1 MTKRIPTYITTRQNL
16 TRMVLWTALYAWLF
30 ISIYQP
36 FNSRQWIAGVSELTY
51 FTFGTLAVLVAMLV
65 IAVSRVGM
73 CYYSKKHQ
81 LTYIE
86 FGYWVGAEI
95 LAMSLVYALFPML
108 ILDDVTDR
116 FLSLWGDAIIYTSFV
131 LLIPYAIIMLAIILQ
146 HYRRIV
152 EEMGLAGTD
161 GVEALQQPDMYN
173 FYDDRN
179 ELKLSLRPET
189 LYYIEAA
196 DNYVIIYYQGQGKLQ
211 RYMLRNTLRGI
222 EERGQQGLLRTHRSF
237 IVNFAQVKLIKRT
250 AEGMMIELNKD
261 GLPNIPVS
269 KTYLDTTLNNIRQ

>member
-51 FTFGTLAVLVAMLV
+51 FVFGTLAVLVAMLV

-73 CYYSKKHQ
+73 CYYAKKHR

-86 FGYWVGAEI
+86 FGFWVGAEI
-95 LAMSLVYALFPML
+95 LAMSLVYAMFP
-108 ILDDVTDR
+108 ILALSDVTDR
-116 FLSLWGDAIIYTSFV
+116 FLSLWGDAIIYTSFI

-146 HYRRIV
+146 HYRQMV
-152 EEMGLAGTD
+152 EEFGLDITNTPTS
-161 GVEALQQPDMYN
+161 LQQPDMYN

-222 EERGQQGLLRTHRSF
+222 EERAQSGLLRTHRSF
-237 IVNFAQVKLIKRT
+237 IVNFSQVKLIKRT
-250 AEGMMIELNKD
+250 AEGMVIELNME

-269 KTYLDTTLNNIRQ
+269 KTYMDTTLNNIRQ

>member
-51 FTFGTLAVLVAMLV
+51 FIFGTLAVLVAMLV

-108 ILDDVTDR
+108 ILDGVTDR

-152 EEMGLAGTD
+152 EEMGLAAD
-161 GVEALQQPDMYN
+161 GLEALQQPDMYN